1 MKFILFIGLVT
12 LLCGEAA
19 NALKCY
25 RYDDDGD
32 DICIV
37 DEDCTDKSEIITC
50 SGGNDTCGWAIDVS

>member
-1 MKFILFIGLVT
+1 MNSGLFICLVA
-12 LLCGEAA
+12 LLCADMA

-37 DEDCTDKSEIITC
+37 YEDCTDKSEIITC